1 MTAWRRW
8 QDYATIVLGV
18 LLFVSP
24 LVFSDTSHGTATVTA
39 YVLGVL
45 LVLSGLLAA
54 AMERPNTTEW
64 VPVILGV
71 ISVISPWVFGFTAV
85 TGVAW
90 AAWLIGVLAIVN
102 AGSLLLTGGSRRISA
117 A

>member
-8 QDYATIVLGV
+8 QDYATIVFGV

-24 LVFSDTSHGTATVTA
+24 IVFGDTSQSTATVTA
-39 YVLGVL
+39 YILGVL
-45 LVLSGLLAA
+45 LVLGGLLSA
-54 AMERPNTTEW
+54 AMRQANPVEW

-71 ISVISPWVFGFTAV
+71 VTFVSPWVFGFTAV
-85 TGVAW
+85 TAVAW
-90 AAWLIGVLAIVN
+90 AAWILGILTVLS
-102 AGSLLLTGGSRRISA
+102 AGSLLLMGNRRLTA